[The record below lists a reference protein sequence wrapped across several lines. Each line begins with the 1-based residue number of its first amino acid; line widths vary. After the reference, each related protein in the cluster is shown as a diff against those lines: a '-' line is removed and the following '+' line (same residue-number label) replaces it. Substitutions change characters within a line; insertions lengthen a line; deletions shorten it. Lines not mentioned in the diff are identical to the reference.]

1 MKCKSYIKNFAD
13 LVKSLVPETIPL
25 KTVDIYQQDESRVG
39 QQGSMTRIWAP
50 KGTRPRKV
58 RQKQFISTY
67 IYGVACATTGDSFGL
82 ILPDVN
88 TQSMQL
94 FLDSLSKNIKKGRHA
109 AIIIDNAGWHTA
121 KDLNIPKNIT
131 LIPLPPYA
139 PELNSMEQVWQW
151 LKDNHLSNTSFKNYD
166 DIVDKLQEAWNAF
179 SNNVELVKSICF
191 RKWDK
196 HHEI

>member
-1 MKCKSYIKNFAD
+1 
-13 LVKSLVPETIPL
+13 
-25 KTVDIYQQDESRVG
+25 
-39 QQGSMTRIWAP
+39 MTRIWAP

-94 FLDSLSKNIKKGRHA
+94 FLDSFSKNIKKGRHA

-121 KDLNIPKNIT
+121 KDLNIPNMLDFTVLFTFYFLKYTSSFSNGVI
-131 LIPLPPYA
+131 LSIPLCG
-139 PELNSMEQVWQW
+139 LTV
-151 LKDNHLSNTSFKNYD
+151 L
-166 DIVDKLQEAWNAF
+166 
-179 SNNVELVKSICF
+179 
-191 RKWDK
+191 
-196 HHEI
+196 